1 MHFKH
6 HSSLFPSLVMAFL
19 LPLMLQAFQGD
30 SMGTISSGLHTGSV
44 RQGCYQ
50 DLEQRKIYCIN
61 RGLDSVPQNLAEDTK
76 KLDLSYNN
84 ITVLQNS
91 SFERYPLITFLD
103 ITANDI
109 RVIEPTLFHP
119 LKKLVELHIRANPR
133 LVLPPTGLFR
143 WAGKLTSLDLSASNL
158 KSLPND
164 TLKWNQH
171 IDYLNLGFNY
181 FTLINISTCGSVGH
195 ASFDANNIEQ
205 LTKETF
211 TFACQT
217 DSLDLSA
224 NPIKLID
231 PIAIAALHTHSLKLG
246 YAGGHSWTPE
256 MLRNV
261 TIGIARSQIKRLIV
275 SAVNLS
281 FFPRDV
287 FTPLRDYSFHLLDFS
302 NNKVNALY
310 PFVFSNLT
318 LLDQLVLSHNKI
330 ATIEP
335 NFFDGMQAL
344 KVLNMNGNQV
354 RRINTG
360 NHAWTINLIE
370 LYLSWNLM
378 TGISQ
383 FAFLGLQNLTI
394 LDLSYN
400 KRLTSIYLT
409 SYTGLNNI
417 HTVDLSGC
425 SITYLQFYTPV
436 LKSLRMER
444 NNNNFFS
451 GNPLHP
457 GKSFK
462 NSINLVHLD
471 LQESDVSSSNL
482 WDRAT
487 NVSLFEGL
495 FNLTT
500 LDMSKNLRI
509 GILGLELGIFHNL
522 SALQELSLDACAISN
537 LHPLVFTG
545 LESLQKLNLSGN
557 NLNQIRTGVLT
568 GLGQIRS
575 ITLDENILANL
586 DEGTFLNNSRL
597 TSLSLAN
604 NKLTSLN
611 ENTFRPIYSSLSLVD
626 LSQNPL
632 VCTCDLEWLL
642 DWLNQNRTVSLAN
655 EEQTL
660 CAAASLAPLRE
671 KPLLHFN
678 PTELCRFNYATFS
691 LIPIVIVSLVVFLVL
706 VYYKRWKL
714 KYKLFLLKLAVI
726 GYRERL
732 DARNHNDYEFDVNI
746 ISYDDDE
753 EWIRENLRP
762 TLEDQLPQ
770 FQRNVFGDAGLI
782 PGMYYLEAV
791 DYVVSRSYKTIILLS
806 RAAVRDRWFML
817 KFRTAMDHVSDTQT
831 EFVVVVFLEDIPDDE
846 IPFLA
851 RLFLSDGRP
860 YLYWTEDVRG
870 QEYFWKELA
879 KNLTINLRTNDLI
892 PNE

>member
-1 MHFKH
+1 MYH
-6 HSSLFPSLVMAFL
+6 L
-19 LPLMLQAFQGD
+19 LP
-30 SMGTISSGLHTGSV
+30 V
-44 RQGCYQ
+44 
-50 DLEQRKIYCIN
+50 
-61 RGLDSVPQNLAEDTK
+61 
-76 KLDLSYNN
+76 
-84 ITVLQNS
+84 
-91 SFERYPLITFLD
+91 
-103 ITANDI
+103 
-109 RVIEPTLFHP
+109 
-119 LKKLVELHIRANPR
+119 
-133 LVLPPTGLFR
+133 TGLFR
-143 WAGKLTSLDLSASNL
+143 WASKLTYLGLSGSNL

-164 TLKWNQH
+164 TLIWNQH
-171 IDYLNLGFNY
+171 IDYLDLNSNHLTF
-181 FTLINISTCGSVGH
+181 INISTCGSVRYAGFFRNH
-195 ASFDANNIEQ
+195 IEQ

-211 TFACQT
+211 TYACQT
-217 DSLDLSA
+217 DYLNLGA

-231 PIAIAALHTHSLKLG
+231 PIAIAALHTRSLVLG
-246 YAGGHSWTPE
+246 GGGHFWTPE
-256 MLRNV
+256 MLRNL
-261 TIGIARSQIKRLIV
+261 TTGISRSQIKRLKV
-275 SAVNLS
+275 SAVDLS
-281 FFPRDV
+281 PFPQDF
-287 FTPLRDYSFHLLDFS
+287 FTPLRDYSFTLLDLTFY
-302 NNKVNALY
+302 NVNALY

-318 LLDQLVLSHNKI
+318 LLDQLNLTINEI

-344 KVLNMNGNQV
+344 KVLKLDQNVV
-354 RRINTG
+354 RSINTG
-360 NHAWTINLIE
+360 NHNWTINLTE
-370 LYLSWNLM
+370 LYLLGNSL
-378 TGISQ
+378 TYISK
-383 FAFLGLQNLTI
+383 FAFLGLQNLTL
-394 LDLSYN
+394 LDLSSN
-400 KRLTSIYLT
+400 KRLNQIYLT
-409 SYTGLNNI
+409 SFTGLNSI
-417 HTVDLSGC
+417 HTIDLSRC
-425 SITYLQFYTPV
+425 SIVSLVLYSPI
-436 LKSLRMER
+436 LKSLRMEE
-444 NNNNFFS
+444 NKNGKIGIGPF
-451 GNPLHP
+451 HP
-457 GKSFK
+457 GGSFK
-462 NSINLVHLD
+462 YSSNLVYLD
-471 LQESDVSSSNL
+471 IQESQVSSSDL
-482 WDRAT
+482 WDTNT

-500 LDMSKNLRI
+500 LDLSKNPKIGQLR
-509 GILGLELGIFHNL
+509 LGNGIFHHL

-545 LESLQKLNLSGN
+545 LESLQKLKLSGN
-557 NLNQIRTGVLT
+557 NLKQIRFGILT

-575 ITLDENILANL
+575 IKLDGNILGHL

-604 NKLTSLN
+604 NKLTVLN
-611 ENTFRPIYSSLSLVD
+611 ESTFRPIYSSLSLID
-626 LSQNPL
+626 LSKNPL
-632 VCTCDLEWLL
+632 FCTCDLEWLL
-642 DWLNQNRTVSLAN
+642 DWLNQNRTVRLAN
-655 EEQTL
+655 ENQTL
-660 CAAASLAPLRE
+660 CAPSSLASLRE

-678 PTELCRFNYATFS
+678 PSELCRFNYAIFS

-770 FQRNVFGDAGLI
+770 FQRNIFGDADLI
-782 PGMYYLEAV
+782 PGMYYLDAV

-860 YLYWTEDVRG
+860 YLHWTEDVRG

-879 KNLTINLRTNDLI
+879 KNLTINLRTDDLI